1 MKKIP
6 QATIQRLVVYYRY
19 LNIIANQDEEEVIC
33 SSKLGQD
40 VGVSSA
46 QVRKDLSYF
55 GEFGCKGVGY
65 NINDLK
71 KCLAK
76 ILGLNQNWEVVLV
89 GAGNLGRALVNFPGF
104 RQMGINIVEVFD
116 NDLDNIGNKIGEQVV
131 NNVKDLEKTIINR
144 GIKMAIMAI
153 PREETQLIAARLV
166 KMGIKAIWNFAPVP
180 LKVPD
185 DVVVYNEDLSSSIV
199 TLLYLLK
206 EGENKNS
213 EKIG

>member
-19 LNIIANQDEEEVIC
+19 LNIIAERDEEEVIC
-33 SSKLGQD
+33 SSKLGQG

-65 NINDLK
+65 NIRDLE

-76 ILGLNQNWEVVLV
+76 ILGIDQNWDMVLI

-104 RQMGINIVEVFD
+104 KKMGINIVEVFD
-116 NDLDNIGNKIGEQVV
+116 NDLDNIGNKIAGLIV
-131 NNVKDLEKTIINR
+131 NNVKDLERTIVNR
-144 GIKMAIMAI
+144 GIRMAIMAI
-153 PREETQLIAARLV
+153 PREEAQMVADRLV
-166 KMGIKAIWNFAPVP
+166 KMGIKAIWNFAPLP

-185 DVVVYNEDLSSSIV
+185 NVVVYYEDLSSSIV
-199 TLLYLLK
+199 TLMYLLK
-206 EGENKNS
+206 NTEEQSS